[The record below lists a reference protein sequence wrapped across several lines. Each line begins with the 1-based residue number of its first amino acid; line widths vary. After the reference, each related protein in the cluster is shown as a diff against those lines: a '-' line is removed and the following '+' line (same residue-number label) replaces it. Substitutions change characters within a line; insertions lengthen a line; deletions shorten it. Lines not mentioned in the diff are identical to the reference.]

1 MLGFTP
7 TYETRTYVKL
17 QVKTVEYANVT
28 KFSTKHR
35 LKNRKYKNK
44 MRCDMIFLSHSNMM
58 LMSAG
63 FEYNFTIETG
73 RVTSEE

>member
-17 QVKTVEYANVT
+17 QVKTVEYADVT
-28 KFSTKHR
+28 KFFTKHR
-35 LKNRKYKNK
+35 LKTENKKK
-44 MRCDMIFLSHSNMM
+44 MRCDMIFLSHSKRM

-63 FEYNFTIETG
+63 FKFNFTIETG